1 MSLTLLQIDFPFD
14 GPWGDDMAAAF
25 EGLAHDIASTPGL
38 KWKVWTENR
47 AAGRAGGIYLFDDGA
62 NAARYCEMH
71 VARLQGFGVKDIRAL
86 DFGVNEALSLI
97 DRAPL

>member
-14 GPWGDDMAAAF
+14 GPWGEDMAAAM
-25 EGLAHDIASTPGL
+25 EGLARDIAATPGL
-38 KWKVWTENR
+38 KWKIWTENR
-47 AAGRAGGIYLFDDGA
+47 EAARAGGIYLFEDADSA
-62 NAARYCEMH
+62 SRYCAVH

-86 DFGVNEALSLI
+86 DFQVNEALCRI